1 MKQVFKIIALIVL
14 LCNVIPALAQNDK
27 DKSDKHEKKRYEHLK
42 ERTISKTYPAS
53 GNTLNIDNSF
63 GDVIVTTGGSEI
75 KVDIHIEASSTDKD
89 QAEKIFNNLDVTDS
103 KDGNQVKFKT
113 TTNKNDKDGW
123 NCKNC
128 SSSMSIDYTVQL
140 PAGTPLNIE
149 NQFGSIKLPDYTGTV
164 SLTSKF
170 GSLTTGN
177 LSKVEKLWVEFG
189 KADIKNI
196 TSATSTFKF
205 STVTLGN
212 LSGNHKM
219 NMEFCGGSR
228 IGLGSDLSS
237 LTLKESY
244 STVNL
249 KPASNLSVSYDI
261 STSFG
266 SVNNKSNADIKR
278 TDTPDKYGPD
288 SDKHYEGKS
297 GSGSSKVE
305 VKSSF
310 GNIIIGDATQE
321 ELETKG
327 KNKNKS
333 KVI

>member
-1 MKQVFKIIALIVL
+1 MI
-14 LCNVIPALAQNDK
+14 N
-27 DKSDKHEKKRYEHLK
+27 
-42 ERTISKTYPAS
+42 
-53 GNTLNIDNSF
+53 
-63 GDVIVTTGGSEI
+63 
-75 KVDIHIEASSTDKD
+75 
-89 QAEKIFNNLDVTDS
+89 
-103 KDGNQVKFKT
+103 
-113 TTNKNDKDGW
+113 
-123 NCKNC
+123 
-128 SSSMSIDYTVQL
+128 YTVQL

-149 NQFGSIKLPDYTGTV
+149 NSFGAIKLPDYSGPV

-212 LSGNHKM
+212 LSGSHKM

-228 IGLGSDLSS
+228 IGLGSDLNS

-249 KPASNLSVSYDI
+249 KPAANLSVSYDI

-310 GNIIIGDATQE
+310 GHIIIGDATPE
-321 ELETKG
+321 ELES

-333 KVI
+333 KSKVI